1 MTTATTTHVSEHQY
15 SLIRDMIKSGKSLS
29 DIHDWN
35 NGMSD
40 RIHKRT
46 LKKLYN
52 TIARAEENEL
62 TASLARAEA
71 AEQRVA
77 ELEEAKRWN
86 RVTDTEPPD
95 GVRVLMQVEAWR
107 RGRIWQYLDDA
118 MLVRGWKPLPPVLR
132 SWPPPTEEGGDGS

>member
-1 MTTATTTHVSEHQY
+1 MTER
-15 SLIRDMIKSGKSLS
+15 IDFIKAVL
-29 DIHDWN
+29 
-35 NGMSD
+35 
-40 RIHKRT
+40 RFKRT
-46 LKKLYN
+46 IAGFASTQEHGTGLDEEVTADAAAFLEYLKG
-52 TIARAEENEL
+52 IEN
-62 TASLARAEA
+62 RFEA
-71 AEQRVA
+71 AERRVA

-107 RGRIWQYLDDA
+107 RGRIWQYLAAA